1 MLFYHSHFKYR
12 AGSEPFILALS
23 SDHELNEIRVRPFL
37 AALLARGVIAD
48 FQFADRKMNPMGWR
62 KEFSFTHIWCHR
74 NISTAQYRFLQKH
87 QNVPIIYDLDD
98 LLTSVPDFVKN
109 RPHVVERI
117 RWCLDRAQAV
127 TTSTDML
134 RLHLLRDMPQSG
146 KIITLKNGHLGHE
159 LPLRSIQKKIIWTSG
174 DHPFVLRNNPEFVGK
189 LAKLT
194 NHHDYE
200 MIFIGR
206 FDPIMGQ
213 PFNRQRYIQ
222 RLDVNSY
229 REFLRSF
236 GGSIGLA
243 PLPSGLSAHNQQFFD
258 AKSDIKLL
266 DYISNGLVPICTS
279 TPPYAQSELYV
290 PELGADS
297 PDELLRKLELC
308 IKDHAGWLE
317 RMDRKFH
324 SSGALDQRRYSNLSQ
339 NLDIIFKAPP
349 EDAGNATASES
360 PPLADRR
367 RVQSLK

>member
-1 MLFYHSHFKYR
+1 MFFHQSGFTHR
-12 AGSEPFILALS
+12 ANSEPLILALV
-23 SDHELNEIRVRPFL
+23 SDHELSEIRVRPFL
-37 AALLARGVIAD
+37 AALLARGVIAG
-48 FQFADRKMNPMGWR
+48 FHFADRKMHSMGWH

-74 NISTAQYRFLQKH
+74 NVSTAQYRFLRKH
-87 QNVPIIYDLDD
+87 QHLPIIYDIDD
-98 LLTSVPDFVKN
+98 LLTAVPDFVKN

-117 RWCLDRAQAV
+117 HWCLDHAHAV
-127 TTSTDML
+127 TTSTDTL
-134 RLHLLRDMPQSG
+134 RSHLLLRNTPPAG
-146 KIITLKNGHLGHE
+146 EIITLKNGHLGHE
-159 LPLRSIQKKIIWTSG
+159 PPPRAVQKKIIWTSG
-174 DHPFVLRNNPEFVGK
+174 DHPIVLRNNPGFVGK

-279 TPPYAQSELYV
+279 TPPYAQSELFV
-290 PELGADS
+290 PELGADG

-308 IKDHAGWLE
+308 IKDHSGWLD
-317 RMDRKFH
+317 RMERKFH
-324 SSGALDQRRYSNLSQ
+324 TSGALAQRRYSNLSQ
-339 NLDIIFKAPP
+339 KLDIIFNAPP
-349 EDAGNATASES
+349 EDAGSTTASEN

-367 RVQSLK
+367 TV